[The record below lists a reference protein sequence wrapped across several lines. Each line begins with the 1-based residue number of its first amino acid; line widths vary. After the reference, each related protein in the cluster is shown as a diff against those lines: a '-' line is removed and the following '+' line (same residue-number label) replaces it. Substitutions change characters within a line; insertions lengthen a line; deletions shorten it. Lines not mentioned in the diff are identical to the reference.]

1 MQHVVVKDMLRYSTL
16 LSEGRVH
23 HSALEQDHP
32 RPLVLD
38 EKDEGSVESSL
49 DGIIF
54 SSLYLR
60 KPQKIKF
67 FFSVAR
73 PLRPYTSI
81 PPSPPRA

>member
-38 EKDEGSVESSL
+38 EENEGSVESSL
-49 DGIIF
+49 QEVIFIIVLIL
-54 SSLYLR
+54 S
-60 KPQKIKF
+60 
-67 FFSVAR
+67 
-73 PLRPYTSI
+73 
-81 PPSPPRA
+81 